1 MKRFVVSLISS
12 ILAFTAGL
20 VTASS
25 WSSKRAIGP
34 LEEQM
39 LYSVRQPCTP
49 TTSQPAAP
57 VQSFTVTP
65 PQEFGF
71 GQNGLKLVP
80 EQVRLKSESAGYDID
95 VSYPQIFDMT
105 DTKTANVRKVNQHIK
120 GAATKLYQWPL
131 NPAAA
136 GRRPFQARAGI
147 RDTVSFTYHVGL
159 ATDSFLSVEFI
170 GYSYDG
176 SASRHVQDSFTLNY
190 DLASGQQL
198 KLSDIFK
205 PRSNYLEVISSYCQ
219 NELSKDTPRALNNEA
234 LAPSAKNF
242 EHWQITSNGILLSF
256 QGCKVASCSDGDLIV
271 QIPFSRLESVLNA
284 GVPGKFE
291 ITYP

>member
-25 WSSKRAIGP
+25 WSSKRALDP
-34 LEEQM
+34 LEEQI

-80 EQVRLKSESAGYDID
+80 EQVRLKSESAGYDVD
-95 VSYPQIFDMT
+95 VSYPQIIDMT
-105 DTKTANVRKVNQHIK
+105 DIKTANVRKVNQHIK
-120 GAATKLYQWPL
+120 DAATKLYQWPL
-131 NPAAA
+131 NPAESE
-136 GRRPFQARAGI
+136 RRSLQARAGI
-147 RDTVSFTYHVGL
+147 RDTVSFTYHIGL

-176 SASRHVQDSFTLNY
+176 SANRHVQNGFTLNY
-190 DLASGQQL
+190 DLASGKEL
-198 KLSDIFK
+198 KLSDMFK
-205 PRSNYLEVISSYCQ
+205 PRSNYLEVISRYCI
-219 NELSKDTPRALNNEA
+219 NELSRDNQRELNNEA
-234 LAPSAKNF
+234 LAPTAKNF
-242 EHWQITSNGILLSF
+242 DNWQITSSGIRF
-256 QGCKVASCSDGDLIV
+256 NFPGCKVTSCSEGDLTV
-271 QIPFSRLESVLNA
+271 LIPFSRLEPLLNPD
-284 GVPGKFE
+284 VPGRFE